1 VSMTDTNSSLGSK
14 TASPF
19 HLIGLGATIFL
30 QAALGMEAGVVEEAV
45 KALNEAE
52 AAARSQVKSSKSVK
66 SSTRYPPG
74 TEWEIIHADA
84 VVLQGLTNALSET
97 YYGKRRAHHISIHLT
112 HRTLRILTE
121 SVSIFSRSNETF

>member
-1 VSMTDTNSSLGSK
+1 MELRGYSVSLRFPRNCVLVTDAESLGSK
-14 TASPF
+14 KASPF

-52 AAARSQVKSSKSVK
+52 AAARSQVKSSKSAK

-74 TEWEIIHADA
+74 TEWEILHADA

-97 YYGKRRAHHISIHLT
+97 YYGKQLT
-112 HRTLRILTE
+112 HHT
-121 SVSIFSRSNETF
+121 